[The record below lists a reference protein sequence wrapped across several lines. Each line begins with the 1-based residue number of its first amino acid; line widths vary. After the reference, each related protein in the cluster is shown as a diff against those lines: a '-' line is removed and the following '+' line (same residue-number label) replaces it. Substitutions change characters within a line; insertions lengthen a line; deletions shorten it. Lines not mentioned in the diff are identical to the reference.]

1 MTRKEWIIRAAYLL
15 ICSNSLIIL
24 NWMNQNKKKINKMKT
39 NKPKKGQKVYSRF
52 INEQLKIKWWGW
64 MILINGKSGYIGND
78 K

>member
-1 MTRKEWIIRAAYLL
+1 
-15 ICSNSLIIL
+15 
-24 NWMNQNKKKINKMKT
+24 MKT

-64 MILINGKSGYIGND
+64 MILINGKCGYIGND